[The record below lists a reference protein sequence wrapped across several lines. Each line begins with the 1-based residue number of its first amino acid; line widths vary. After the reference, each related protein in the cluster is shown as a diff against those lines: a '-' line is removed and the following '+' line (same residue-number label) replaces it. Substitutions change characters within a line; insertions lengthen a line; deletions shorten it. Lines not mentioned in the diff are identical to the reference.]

1 MIDMGLDDLNF
12 AIQVKQ
18 NELDRTSRLID
29 TVISRGGDPSALDEK
44 YQRLMYDMEALCE
57 QRRKEV

>member
-1 MIDMGLDDLNF
+1 MIDMTLDDLNF

-29 TVISRGGDPSALDEK
+29 MVIGRGGDPSALDEK
-44 YQRLMYDMEALCE
+44 YQKLMDEMEALCE
-57 QRRKEV
+57 QRRKGA

>member
-18 NELDRTSRLID
+18 NELDRTSKLID
-29 TVISRGGDPSALDEK
+29 TVISRGGDPSVLDAK
-44 YQRLMYDMEALCE
+44 YQKLMDEMEALCD
-57 QRRKEV
+57 QRRKGA